1 MTTVEIKGV
10 GTVDFPDSMSQEEI
24 VDAIKTKIIPQAQ
37 QQQTTA
43 PAPEQEEQEQGTFTD
58 IAEGVGA
65 GLIGIPQGI
74 AELGAAGID
83 LIADTDT
90 SRAVTKT
97 FEDFKEYLGLDPQTG
112 AGKAAEGITNFA
124 GAFIPV
130 VGWLGRAGQ
139 VAKAAKAGTDIG
151 RSLKA
156 TTALGRKAEQFG
168 SSKIGQA
175 ALGTRPRQAVTTSL
189 AAGVSDAFVSP
200 DGTRTLSD
208 SFDVL
213 PLLQTEETDTTL
225 SGREEA
231 GRRLINK
238 LKVGVEG
245 TAIGG
250 AFEAAFPALGATV
263 KAASAVPGV
272 PQTARLIGE
281 GIDIAKEKLA
291 GGTLQKWFA
300 SGGLRPKEINERIIE
315 TEGALETATK
325 IASKQF
331 SDFDNALKSTIKQT
345 LGSKPSKSDV
355 QEGYD
360 YLWRVLDGEKGA
372 VKSMSERYNEKVS
385 NAALTMRQEIDG
397 LSNSFIEELKKSTL
411 PTGQKNALIQTFK
424 DNVTKYIH
432 RTYDVFLQPEKR
444 ITPGMLNT
452 TEGKAAVDEVMS
464 NLRLLDAQKYGTLT
478 DAELRQEAKNTVFS
492 ILTRDFKIKGR
503 DDEAIEDGLK
513 QFLDFQ
519 KNKKQFRNKGGGEKP
534 LFNLS
539 EGIFTERKKLIDDS
553 PNLRKLMGERRGGR
567 ANAQEAYLTTIGK
580 MTENLAASK
589 FYRELRNN
597 SDFAVDLFD
606 ENLIR
611 AIDSGTARPFIVRV
625 PTTAEKKA
633 NDTMTPFF
641 GDSASKQIPEDFGDI
656 EIKQAEELL
665 KSRGYKRVGGA
676 RREKIVNDELVSE
689 DVTKGQFGELTGS
702 YVSPEFYKIIT
713 NEVNSN
719 TAMNTALALSLQ
731 AKGLSQIA
739 KTVLNPLAQVRNAL
753 SGSFFLGANGN
764 IARDMD
770 LSESFALTVGKI
782 GNLSGKEFRELYE
795 DLGALNI
802 RDQNLTVNEFKKLIQ
817 ENAGGGVASKTSQRI
832 SNFVNEAPIFKQL
845 QKVYSGT
852 DTFWKVSG
860 MMGEK
865 AKYAGALKK
874 AGLNFNDIA
883 DDILSSGLSQT
894 GLRRT
899 TMTGREIDPLTAFAG
914 EIVNRTMPTYSRVPE
929 IVNIIRRVPVVG
941 NFMAFPAEIIRNTA
955 NIMEQSVREMGF
967 KASKDLIERIGAK
980 RAKDLEREIR
990 AIGAQRASSYVA
1002 SGIMV
1007 PKGVQL
1013 AALELNN
1020 MTEEELEKLKSFL
1033 PEYHRNNIIVPLSNP
1048 KDGKIDYI
1056 DLSYM
1061 MPYDY
1066 LLGTARTALRAYK
1079 EKGFLTDSEVA
1090 KVSDGAWSAFTR
1102 LIEPFASESLVAE
1115 RIFDVAPFG
1124 RGGKTSTGATIYRP
1138 GGENLGGENLGD
1150 VLSKSMLHVLGG
1162 FSPGFLDP
1170 IVRENRGTLESG
1182 RFVKAITGE
1191 PTRGGEVYT
1200 PQEELLTMFT
1210 GLRRNIVD
1218 VPNSLRFALGE
1229 YRTARTAASG
1239 AFNAAINNRAST
1251 PQDIIDGYT
1260 KANNDLYKV
1269 QSGLSKILQDAADLG
1284 TSEADILRI
1293 MKENNIG
1300 SAEGSMILSGQFKPV
1315 ALSRQKFDRIARESL
1330 DPTRQRVTNQLP
1342 SELFEIQ
1349 NIFTGKSLRPS
1360 EQQAVE
1366 TPQEQFTSV
1375 EIPNVGVVRFPSSM
1389 TNEEISEAIRTRILP
1404 NNRTRMPPPQPP
1416 PVPIQTQPPPPPG
1429 SRTNVN
1435 PILVP
1440 NPVTRGTF
1448 GQQ

>member
-1 MTTVEIKGV
+1 MPIYEVQGPDGSVYEIEGPENASDQDLISELQ
-10 GTVDFPDSMSQEEI
+10 TYLSPSE
-24 VDAIKTKIIPQAQ
+24 QAQ
-37 QQQTTA
+37 QVQ
-43 PAPEQEEQEQGTFTD
+43 EQEEEQEQGTFTD

-65 GLIGIPQGI
+65 GLIGVPQGI

-83 LIADTDT
+83 LVADTDT

-124 GAFIPV
+124 SAFIPV
-130 VGWLGRAGQ
+130 VGFLGRAGQ
-139 VAKAAKAGTDIG
+139 VARAAKAGTDVE

-156 TTALGRKAEQFG
+156 TTALGRKAEQLG

-189 AAGVSDAFVSP
+189 AAGVSDAFVAP

-213 PLLQTEETDTTL
+213 PLLQTEEADTTL

-263 KAASAVPGV
+263 KAVSAVPGV

-291 GGTLQKWFA
+291 GGKLQKWFA
-300 SGGLRPKEINERIIE
+300 SGGLTPKEINERIIE

-331 SDFDNALKSTIKQT
+331 SDFDNALKSTVKQT

-360 YLWRVLDGEKGA
+360 YLWRVLDGEEGA
-372 VKSMSERYNEKVS
+372 VQSMSKRYNEKVS

-397 LSNSFIEELKKSTL
+397 LSNSLIEELKKSTL

-424 DNVTKYIH
+424 DNMTKYIH

-513 QFLDFQ
+513 QFLNFQ

-641 GDSASKQIPEDFGDI
+641 GDSASKKIPKNFGDI

-739 KTVLNPLAQVRNAL
+739 RTVLNPLAQIRNAL
-753 SGSFFLGANGN
+753 SGGFFLGANGN
-764 IARDMD
+764 IARDMN
-770 LSESFALTVGKI
+770 LTESFALTLGKVD
-782 GNLSGKEFRELYE
+782 NLSEKEFRELYE

-832 SNFVNEAPIFKQL
+832 TNFVNEAPIFKQL
-845 QKVYSGT
+845 QKAYSGT

-874 AGLNFNDIA
+874 AGINFNDIA

-894 GLRRT
+894 GIRKT

-929 IVNIIRRVPVVG
+929 IINSIRRIPVIG
-941 NFMAFPAEIIRNTA
+941 NFVAFPAEIIRNTA

-967 KASKDLIERIGAK
+967 KASKDLITKLEKQFIARNFSKEEAERRAIQSAK
-980 RAKDLEREIR
+980 TLEKEIR

-1033 PEYHRNNIIVPLSNP
+1033 PEYHRNNIIIPLSNP

-1066 LLGTARTALRAYK
+1066 LLGVARTALRSYK

-1090 KVSDGAWSAFTR
+1090 KVGDSAWNVFTR
-1102 LIEPFASESLVAE
+1102 LMEPFATESLVVE
-1115 RIFDVAPFG
+1115 RVADVAPFG

-1150 VLSKSMLHVLGG
+1150 VLSKSFLHVLGG

-1200 PQEELLTMFT
+1200 PQEELLTMVS

-1260 KANNDLYKV
+1260 KANNDLYRV
-1269 QSGLSKILQDAADLG
+1269 QSGLSKILRDAADLG
-1284 TSEADILRI
+1284 TSESDILRI

-1300 SAEGSMILSGQFKPV
+1300 RDEGAMILSGQFRPV
-1315 ALSRQKFDRIARESL
+1315 GISRQKAERFAREGL
-1330 DPTRQRVTNQLP
+1330 DPTRQRVTEQLP
-1342 SELFEIQ
+1342 LELFEIQ
-1349 NIFTGKSLRPS
+1349 RNFFGRDLAPVVTRQRQQTEVEQTPPS
-1360 EQQAVE
+1360 PPRV
-1366 TPQEQFTSV
+1366 PQ
-1375 EIPNVGVVRFPSSM
+1375 PRVR
-1389 TNEEISEAIRTRILP
+1389 AA
-1404 NNRTRMPPPQPP
+1404 MPPPPP
-1416 PVPIQTQPPPPPG
+1416 PPAPIQTQPPPGP
-1429 SRTNVN
+1429 RTNVN